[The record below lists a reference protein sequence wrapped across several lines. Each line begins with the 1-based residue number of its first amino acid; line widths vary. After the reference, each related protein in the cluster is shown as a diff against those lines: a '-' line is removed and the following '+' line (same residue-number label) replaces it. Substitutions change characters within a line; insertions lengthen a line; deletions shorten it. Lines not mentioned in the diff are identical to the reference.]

1 MDRKLV
7 EQFVERLADAWGD
20 EFVSVV
26 LYGSAAFDD
35 YREKVSDFNL
45 LCVLS
50 ALGRPQLEAACDA
63 VAWWI
68 SKKQQPPVL
77 LSADEVNSSTDAFAI
92 EFLDIVQG
100 YEVLHGEDVVRPIKV
115 DPAAHRHQ
123 VERELRC
130 GVMRL
135 RDRYL
140 AFQRDR
146 RELTDLMC
154 DSLPTFATLL
164 RHAILLS
171 GDAAPMKKH
180 EVFAAAVERL
190 RVDASPFE
198 TLLEVREGRRRLQD
212 GEIREVFESYL
223 AEVSKAADYVDRLSV
238 RSS

>member
-7 EQFVERLADAWGD
+7 EQFVDRLGDAWGD
-20 EFVSVV
+20 ELVSVV

-35 YREKVSDFNL
+35 YSEKVSDFNL
-45 LCVLS
+45 LCVL
-50 ALGRPQLEAACDA
+50 ATLGGPQLEAACDA

-68 SKKQQPPVL
+68 KKKQQPPVL
-77 LSADEVNSSTDAFAI
+77 MSVRELRSSSDAFAI
-92 EFLDIVQG
+92 EFLDIEQG
-100 YEVLHGEDVVRPIKV
+100 YEIIHGEDVVRSIKV
-115 DPAAHRHQ
+115 EPAHHRHQ

-171 GDAAPMKKH
+171 GTSAPMKKQ
-180 EVFAAAVERL
+180 EVFTAAAERL
-190 RVDASPFE
+190 AIDASPFE
-198 TLLEVREGRRRLQD
+198 TLLEVRERRRKLQD

-238 RSS
+238 PTS